1 MSKTTIMLC
10 ALVCTKKEKYMRRL
24 KDFIDHYGII
34 CKNSRPMLSVTL
46 LAEDEPRPDFIEKDI
61 QWINFPQD
69 PMSLR
74 FTRYMATAPITC
86 DWTMQV
92 DDDSST
98 DIDKTIEILDQY
110 YDHKD
115 PVILMA
121 GRNTDLEAGLQEI
134 ARSMNTQNFSFGHQD
149 ISKFKGQPL
158 FTHSW
163 GSTIISSA
171 GIKKIKNWT
180 DIKRYV
186 DMCRSRMTVFSDQ
199 VPYLAAKLA
208 KVPVSESTFMSPFSD
223 VDQYTA
229 LNSNGRYSHIHY
241 IKEEWEHYKPFIEA
255 LKSNKKFTS
264 PDAVNSYLSR
274 NRHLYIPP
282 KEELNKIIKN
292 VRMPNKPSNVV
303 LNMSKMKAR
312 LNQPSSRYNNVTRRK

>member
-10 ALVCTKKEKYMRRL
+10 ALVCTKKEKYVRRL
-24 KDFIDHYGII
+24 HDFIEHYGII
-34 CKNSRPMLSVTL
+34 CKEAKSRLLVTL

-61 QWINFPQD
+61 QWVNFPQD

-74 FTRYMATAPITC
+74 FTNYMANYPVSC
-86 DWTMQV
+86 DWIMQV

-98 DIDKTIEILDQY
+98 DIDKTLEILDQY
-110 YDHKD
+110 YDYKD
-115 PVILMA
+115 PVVLMA
-121 GRNTDLEAGLQEI
+121 GRNTDLELGLQDI
-134 ARSMNTQNFSFGHQD
+134 ARSFNTPNFFFGHQD
-149 ISKFKGQPL
+149 ITKFKGQPL

-171 GIKKIKNWT
+171 GVKKIKNWAG
-180 DIKRYV
+180 IKKYI
-186 DMCRSRMTVFSDQ
+186 DMCRSVKTVFSDQ

-208 KVPVSESTFMSPFSD
+208 KVPISESTFMSPFSD
-223 VDQYTA
+223 ADQYTA
-229 LNSNGRYSHIHY
+229 LNTNGRYSHIHY
-241 IKEEWEHYKPFIEA
+241 VKEEWSNYKPFIEA

-274 NRHLYIPP
+274 NRHIYIPP

-292 VRMPNKPSNVV
+292 VRMPNKPTNVV

>member
-1 MSKTTIMLC
+1 MLC
-10 ALVCTKKEKYMRRL
+10 ALVCTKKEKYVRRL
-24 KDFIDHYGII
+24 HDFIEHYGII
-34 CKNSRPMLSVTL
+34 CKEAKSRLLVTL

-61 QWINFPQD
+61 QWVNFPQD

-74 FTRYMATAPITC
+74 FTNYMANYPVSC
-86 DWTMQV
+86 DWIMQV

-98 DIDKTIEILDQY
+98 DIDKTLEILDQY
-110 YDHKD
+110 YDYKD
-115 PVILMA
+115 PVVLMA
-121 GRNTDLEAGLQEI
+121 GRNTDLELGLQDI
-134 ARSMNTQNFSFGHQD
+134 ARSFNTPNFFFGHQD
-149 ISKFKGQPL
+149 ITKFKGQPL

-171 GIKKIKNWT
+171 GVKKIKNWAG
-180 DIKRYV
+180 IKKYI
-186 DMCRSRMTVFSDQ
+186 DMCRSVKTVFSDQ

-208 KVPVSESTFMSPFSD
+208 KVPISESTFMSPFSD
-223 VDQYTA
+223 ADQYTA
-229 LNSNGRYSHIHY
+229 LNTNGRYSHIHY
-241 IKEEWEHYKPFIEA
+241 VKEEWSNYKPFIEA

-274 NRHLYIPP
+274 NRHIYIPP

-292 VRMPNKPSNVV
+292 VRMPNKPTNVV